1 MSREFWIVEVHPVE
15 WEDPTGLFYYFASE
29 SKARRFVE
37 YAEAKAGVVHAT
49 MWRDGTG
56 TLTERLGP
64 TWTGTT
70 GPKATR
76 IRPEEVVTTRN
87 TSRVYRLTD
96 LHGLV

>member
-56 TLTERLGP
+56 TLTEAR
-64 TWTGTT
+64 
-70 GPKATR
+70 A
-76 IRPEEVVTTRN
+76 
-87 TSRVYRLTD
+87 D
-96 LHGLV
+96 LDGYDWSEGYEDQA